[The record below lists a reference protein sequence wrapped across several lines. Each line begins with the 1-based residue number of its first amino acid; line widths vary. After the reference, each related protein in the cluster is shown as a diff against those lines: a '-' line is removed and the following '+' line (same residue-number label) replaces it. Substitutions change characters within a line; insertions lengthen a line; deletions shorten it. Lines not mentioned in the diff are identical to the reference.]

1 MAVPRATNKD
11 WEILVP
17 SSLQQGFQTIQRVL
31 ESRIIKICVLFSASL
46 VISASLLC
54 SSAFASTESIKAS
67 QIGLKIAS
75 FMRRSGWPD
84 ELVVF
89 VLATL
94 PILELRGAIPV
105 GYWMQLEPFKVSIL
119 AILG

>member
-11 WEILVP
+11 WEILIP

-31 ESRIIKICVLFSASL
+31 EWRIIKICVLFSASL